1 MQFHIMTKEQIFLG
15 MKLVQYLPF
24 ELVDTII
31 VTMARFTFGD
41 LSNYG
46 IVRPKDGPLVL
57 KARSGRSA
65 VLDVGTVQ
73 KIKNGE
79 IKVNKLNC
87 SFICN

>member
-57 KARSGRSA
+57 KARSGRS
-65 VLDVGTVQ
+65 
-73 KIKNGE
+73 E
-79 IKVNKLNC
+79 IGRAHV
-87 SFICN
+87 